1 MSSLPLSK
9 KLSEDN
15 LFNQLNLPLSSKW
28 PEIKKAYEKQAQVLK
43 TAIDAAKDS
52 SQKAQ
57 QEQKLRRLDTAYRAF
72 SERLSQE
79 NANVHQTK
87 EALKS
92 VGLNETADWD
102 KVNKRFDELRQS
114 QPEQASALKP
124 QMDVLQKNKAY
135 LEPNPTLGKRTL
147 LTAALVLGAA
157 GISWAAYNHLSTV
170 EKGDML
176 NAAQRN
182 ASPAA
187 EPTATTVED
196 SATNEGLEHV
206 PMDDLSFIDDET
218 LAQYIQENTTFEDEL
233 LSLLGMLP
241 SPELSLS
248 LQYKMQVFSSL
259 VKSV

>member
-187 EPTATTVED
+187 EPT
-196 SATNEGLEHV
+196 
-206 PMDDLSFIDDET
+206 DDLSFIDDET